1 MVWTVSWRQEILM
14 RHQIEQYRL
23 IMNLNSQYY
32 IELQLT
38 VNKSVLF
45 NLDIIYKHSIYT
57 PEIFNNAVFIRR
69 A

>member
-1 MVWTVSWRQEILM
+1 MGWTISYRQENWM

-23 IMNLNSQYY
+23 IMYFKSQHY

-38 VNKSVLF
+38 VNKSMLF
-45 NLDIIYKHSIYT
+45 NLDIIYKHSILT
-57 PEIFNNAVFIRR
+57 HQIFNNAVLIWR